1 MLKKIAI
8 GVGALIGVLVLAL
21 VAFAAFFDAN
31 KFKPEIEQYVRDKTR
46 RTLKFE
52 GDLSL
57 SVFPR
62 IALAA
67 PRTTLSNLAGDR
79 VSASLDSAKVSVAL
93 LPLLRGRIEVGTV
106 AIDGLT
112 ATIERRR
119 DGSTSIDDL
128 LKSGEPSD
136 GKPSAPPALEVGGI
150 ELTNAD
156 LTLSDLAEN
165 RTIRLSKL
173 NLKTGAV
180 AAVARSALQLDTLFD
195 VSNPPAAGSVKLA
208 STLDIDLPKNAFAAA
223 ALDATLKATLDKQPL
238 ELSVLAERVGY
249 LAATGGLEATRL
261 DVKAKGAVAPVVVE
275 DSRLL
280 APALAFDPATKRVSI
295 GGLQARANG
304 RFGTDEFE
312 ATLAAP
318 KLEITETAASGQ
330 RASVKLKLAGAKPEA
345 LAGDF
350 ELTLEGL
357 SGNATEVAVAQLAL
371 AADAKLGARKFVA
384 ALAGP
389 VAASLEKRTLSI
401 ARFAGDVTIE
411 DPALQA
417 KRVKLPLTARLS
429 IDAQAQRIDAGFSAK
444 FDDTNAAAEFAVRG
458 FKEPRITFD
467 ASADRLD
474 VDRYFPPPPPRPGND
489 SADPKD
495 DPQVD
500 LSALRNL
507 NLSGQVKL
515 GYLQARGLKASN
527 VDIGVRAAK
536 ARLDLAPVNA
546 QLYGGT
552 LVGRAA
558 LAAEGNRIGVD
569 AALTNVSI
577 APLAKDALDTDLLEG
592 RGNVKL
598 EVATAGGTVGQ
609 LKRAM
614 NGAAKLQLRDGA
626 IRGINLAAQLRAA
639 RALLAGGRPDAL
651 RANAAEKTDFSELA
665 ATFVIKDG
673 VAVSDDLEIK
683 SPLLRITGAG
693 RIDVAAGTID
703 YATRVAVVGT
713 LKGQDG
719 RPVNELRGVAVPV
732 KLAGPFEKLAW
743 SIDWSEAAKEALK
756 AQVAGKAEDKLKDKA
771 RDALKGLL
779 KR

>member
-57 SVFPR
+57 SLFPR

-93 LPLLRGRIEVGTV
+93 LPLVRGRIEVGTV

-128 LKSGEPSD
+128 IRPGDGAGGEPAAA
-136 GKPSAPPALEVGGI
+136 SAIAVGGI

-156 LTLSDLAEN
+156 LTLNDLAAN
-165 RTIRLSKL
+165 RTVRLSKL
-173 NLKTGAV
+173 NLKTGPL
-180 AAVARSALQLDTLFD
+180 AAVARSALQLDAQFD
-195 VSNPPAAGSVKLA
+195 VSDPPAAGSVKLA
-208 STLDIDLPKNAFAAA
+208 SALDLDLPQRRFAAA
-223 ALDATLKATLDKQPL
+223 ALDASVKATVDKQPL
-238 ELSVLAERVGY
+238 ELSVLAERVGF
-249 LAATGGLEATRL
+249 LVATGGLEATRL
-261 DVKAKGAVAPVVVE
+261 DVKAKGAFAPVVL
-275 DSRLL
+275 DDGRLL
-280 APALAFDPATKRVSI
+280 APALAFDPAAKRLSI
-295 GGLQARANG
+295 GGLEARAKG
-304 RFGTDEFE
+304 KFSADAFE
-312 ATLAAP
+312 VTLAAP
-318 KLEITETAASGQ
+318 KLDITETAASGQ
-330 RASVKLKLAGAKPEA
+330 RASVKLKLAGARPEA

-357 SGNATEVAVAQLAL
+357 SGNAREIAVAQLAL
-371 AADAKLGARKFVA
+371 AADARLGARKFVA

-389 VAASLEKRTLSI
+389 VAASLDKRTLSI
-401 ARFAGDVTIE
+401 ARFAGDVTME
-411 DPALQA
+411 DPALPA
-417 KRVKLPLTARLS
+417 KSVKLPLTARLA
-429 IDAQAQRIDAGFSAK
+429 IDAQAERIDAGFSAK

-458 FKEPRITFD
+458 FQEPRITFD

-495 DPQVD
+495 DPPVD
-500 LSALRNL
+500 LSALGNL

-515 GYLQARGLKASN
+515 GHLRARGLKASN

-536 ARLDLAPVNA
+536 GKLELVPVNA

-552 LVGRAA
+552 LAGRAT
-558 LAAEGNRIGVD
+558 LAADGNRIALD
-569 AALTNVSI
+569 AALSQVAI
-577 APLAKDALDTDLLEG
+577 GPLAQDLLDNDLLEG
-592 RGNVKL
+592 RGNVML
-598 EVATAGGTVGQ
+598 AVTTAGGTVGAF
-609 LKRAM
+609 KRALA
-614 NGAAKLQLRDGA
+614 GTARLQLRDGA
-626 IRGINLAAQLRAA
+626 IRGINLAAQLRGA
-639 RALLAGGRPDAL
+639 RALLAGGSTDAL

-665 ATFVIKDG
+665 ATFTIKDG
-673 VAVSDDLEIK
+673 VAVNDDLQIK
-683 SPLLRITGAG
+683 SPLLRISGAG

-719 RPVNELRGVAVPV
+719 RPVTELRGVAVPV

-743 SIDWSEAAKEALK
+743 NLDWSEAAKEALK
-756 AQVAGKAEDKLKDKA
+756 SQLAGKAEEKLKDKA

-779 KR
+779 QR

>member
-8 GVGALIGVLVLAL
+8 GVGALIGALVLAL
-21 VAFAAFFDAN
+21 VAFVAVFDAN
-31 KFKPEIEQYVRDKTR
+31 KFKPEIEQTVREKTG

-57 SVFPR
+57 SLFPR
-62 IALAA
+62 IALAL
-67 PRTTLSNLAGDR
+67 PRTTLSNRAGDR
-79 VSASLDSAKVSVAL
+79 VSASLQSAKVSVAW
-93 LPLLRGRIEVGTV
+93 LPLVRGRIEVGTV

-128 LKSGEPSD
+128 LTPGEPTD

-150 ELTNAD
+150 ELTDAD
-156 LTLSDLAEN
+156 LTLADLAAN

-173 NLKTGAV
+173 NLKTGRL
-180 AAVARSALQLDTLFD
+180 AAVARSSLQLDALFD
-195 VSNPPAAGSVKLA
+195 VSNPSVAGSVKLA
-208 STLDIDLPKNAFAAA
+208 STLEIDLPKSAFAAA
-223 ALDATLKATLDKQPL
+223 ALDASAKATVNKQPL
-238 ELSVLAERVGY
+238 ELSLLAERVGY

-261 DVKAKGAVAPVVVE
+261 DVKAKGTVAQLLLE

-295 GGLQARANG
+295 GGLQARAKG
-304 RFGTDEFE
+304 KFGADAFE

-318 KLEITETAASGQ
+318 KLDITEAAAGGQ

-357 SGNATEVAVAQLAL
+357 SGNAREISVAQLAL
-371 AADAKLGARKFVA
+371 AADARLGTRKFVA

-389 VAASLEKRTLSI
+389 VAASLEKGALSI

-411 DPALQA
+411 DPALPA

-444 FDDTNAAAEFAVRG
+444 FDDSNAGAEFAVRG
-458 FKEPRITFD
+458 FRQPRITFD

-507 NLSGQVKL
+507 DLSGQIKL

-536 ARLDLAPVNA
+536 GRMDLAPLNA

-552 LVGRAA
+552 LAARAT
-558 LAAEGNRIGVD
+558 LAADGNRIGVD
-569 AALTNVSI
+569 AALTNVSL
-577 APLAKDALDTDLLEG
+577 APLTKDALDTDLLEG

-598 EVATAGGTVGQ
+598 DVTTAGGTVGQ
-609 LKRAM
+609 LKRAV
-614 NGAAKLQLRDGA
+614 NGAARLQLRDGA
-626 IRGINLAAQLRAA
+626 IRGINLAAQLRGA
-639 RALLAGGRPDAL
+639 RALLAGGKPDAL
-651 RANAAEKTDFSELA
+651 RAHAAEKTDFSELA

-673 VAVSDDLEIK
+673 VAVNDDLEVK

-693 RIDVAAGTID
+693 RIDIAAGTID

-713 LKGQDG
+713 LTGQDG

-732 KLAGPFEKLAW
+732 KLAGPFERPAW
-743 SIDWSEAAKEALK
+743 NIDWSAAAQEALK
-756 AQVAGKAEDKLKDKA
+756 SQLAGKAEEKLKDKA